1 MNLILIDKTH
11 VRVKTLNKSQDQIL
25 FSIQKQIQA
34 TFQLMNST
42 STPHSQQAHI
52 HNPNPNW
59 SKACSSKTP
68 LH

>member
-42 STPHSQQAHI
+42 STPHSQQAHN